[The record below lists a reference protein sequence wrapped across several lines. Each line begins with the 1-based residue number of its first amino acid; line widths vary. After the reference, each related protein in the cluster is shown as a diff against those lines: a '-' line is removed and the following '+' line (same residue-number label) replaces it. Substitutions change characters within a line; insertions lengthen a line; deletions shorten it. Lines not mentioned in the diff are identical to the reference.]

1 MITTGTAL
9 IRYLQDYDPLDTDFE
24 VNTTQVNLP
33 GGGRKYVK
41 VAISD
46 GTSTEFMI
54 ENTYE
59 ALEKL
64 RTAFAAM
71 GNAWTASDRFSWL
84 EDHLRGAALQQ
95 FKNIVARNY
104 RNQNQKTNNNYEELR
119 RRVITALSDHVNP
132 GNRVRT
138 MLMQE
143 IHFFRCKM
151 TDGSGKVEKPT
162 RVLVRLERI
171 RELAG
176 TYLHHSQGATY
187 LSDNDFKN
195 AFWNIFPK
203 SMKNW
208 LTNDQ
213 DIDPFDAQNPLDVEE
228 IADQMQRWCNIPGNL
243 KEPGEANKNKR
254 KQEGDG
260 GNEGNDQGRNKRTK
274 RNGDPNRRGGN
285 KSHGGGHKANCK
297 IAGHEKYK
305 HNWFNCFLNPRC
317 RENFDPEAAKNF
329 YENEAHGEN
338 SFYRDIY
345 EAYQN
350 RSGNGYRGGGPGH
363 HQGGCGGGRGRGGG
377 GRGYQ
382 GRGGRG
388 GGYNQYPPHQ
398 HQGQQQGGY
407 QQPNYHYHDQG
418 WEQYQAQGNHA
429 DGYAYQQAPS
439 APSASAP
446 PARRAP
452 TAPPTSAYAYP
463 PARNNNHGGQQG
475 RSPY

>member
-285 KSHGGGHKANCK
+285 KSHGGGHKVNCK

-350 RSGNGYRGGGPGH
+350 RSGNGYRGGG
-363 HQGGCGGGRGRGGG
+363 RGRGGG

-418 WEQYQAQGNHA
+418 WEQYKAQGNHA